1 LTPTPSSKS
10 TPEPETPVSGLL
22 VLVVGPSGV
31 GKDTLLAA
39 ARAQLGGGEVVF
51 VQREVTRPA
60 DAGGEDHRA
69 VDEAAFE
76 ARRAAGAYALSWR
89 AHGLGYGVPAG
100 IGLQLDAGR
109 TVVVNASR
117 GVLDEARRRFP
128 RVRVLSIVADPE
140 VLRARLLARGRES
153 GAEVEGRVARAAA
166 FEVRAPDVIE
176 VRNDGP
182 LEAGVAAFV
191 EALVRPS

>member
-1 LTPTPSSKS
+1 
-10 TPEPETPVSGLL
+10 

-31 GKDTLLAA
+31 GKDSLIEG
-39 ARAQLGGGEVVF
+39 ARARLGGEVVF
-51 VQREVTRPA
+51 VRREVTRPA
-60 DAGGEDHRA
+60 GAGGEDHLA
-69 VDEAAFE
+69 IDEAAFA

-89 AHGLGYGVPAG
+89 AHGLSYGVPAG
-100 IGLQLDAGR
+100 IRDELGAGR

-117 GVLDEARRRFP
+117 GVLDEARRQFP

-140 VLRARLLARGRES
+140 ALRARLLGRGRES
-153 GAEVEGRVARAAA
+153 EAEVEGRVARAAA
-166 FEVRAPDVIE
+166 FEVRAQDVIE

-191 EALVRPS
+191 QALVRPG